1 MTIGKMYHP
10 LEGFLIT
17 QVEIGLKSLSKV
29 GQDGMGELKRHGDVT
44 VWLKMHNF
52 PFPDGIIK
60 TYDQVFNLF
69 NGI

>member
-1 MTIGKMYHP
+1 MTIGKMYHL

-17 QVEIGLKSLSKV
+17 QVETGLCKV
-29 GQDGMGELKRHGDVT
+29 NQDGMGELYK

-52 PFPDGIIK
+52 PFPNGIIE

-69 NGI
+69 NGM

>member
-1 MTIGKMYHP
+1 MIIGKMYHP

-17 QVEIGLKSLSKV
+17 QVETGLKSLCKV
-29 GQDGMGELKRHGDVT
+29 DQDGMGELYK

-52 PFPDGIIK
+52 PFPNGIIE

-69 NGI
+69 NGM